1 MNIYFAASIRG
12 GNQDVAYYQKLI
24 DYLRKFGNVLTE
36 HIGVENIDSLESKNQ
51 SDEEIH
57 NRDMSWLLSADI
69 VIAEVSTPS
78 LGVGYELGR
87 AFDAKKPIVCL
98 FRAENGKRLSA
109 MISGNKQI
117 KVFEYKSIEEA
128 QKYIDSIFNSI

>member
-87 AFDAKKPIVCL
+87 AFDAQKPIVCL